1 MLLDTF
7 QEKEL
12 MKYIY
17 GLSSQVLLSPT
28 ARKNMRP
35 GVRIFFFFQKMKSC
49 EFLMIVPVA
58 QRENDD
64 AKTRTPKLDIA
75 QSLV

>member
-1 MLLDTF
+1 MWLNTF

-17 GLSSQVLLSPT
+17 GQSSQVLLSPT

-35 GVRIFFFFQKMKSC
+35 GVRNNFFLKKVKSS
-49 EFLMIVPVA
+49 EFLMLMPNA
-58 QRENDD
+58 QRENDN
-64 AKTRTPKLDIA
+64 AKLEVA
-75 QSLV
+75 QSQV